1 MNKALKLFVLKNSSG
16 AIVTGDDGEPLFF
29 SDKMRAKDHKKSLD
43 MKGLTVSVG
52 PDHHR
57 YKKGDKK

>member
-1 MNKALKLFVLKNSSG
+1 MSALKLFVLKDSSG

-29 SDKMRAKDHKKSLD
+29 SDKMKAKDHKKSLD

-52 PDHHR
+52 SDHHR
-57 YKKGDKK
+57 HKGDDI

>member
-29 SDKMRAKDHKKSLD
+29 SDKMRAKDHKKSLVIE
-43 MKGLTVSVG
+43 GTTVSVG

-57 YKKGDKK
+57 YQGDDT